1 MTMKETATMMLDEDY
16 KKRFVA
22 EYWQT
27 KNRYDALHRMTIKYE
42 AGTLNFKPNC
52 PIELLT
58 EQKNHM
64 GQYLRT
70 LEIRAEIEKIDLHE
84 CSTTLNAINC

>member
-1 MTMKETATMMLDEDY
+1 MTMKETASLMLDEDY
-16 KKRFVA
+16 KKRFIA

-42 AGTLNFKPNC
+42 AGTLDFTPTC
-52 PIELLT
+52 PLGLLK
-58 EQKNHM
+58 EQKSLM
-64 GQYLRT
+64 GNYIRC

-84 CSTTLNAINC
+84 CSSMLNAIGC

>member
-1 MTMKETATMMLDEDY
+1 MTMKETATMMLDQDY

-42 AGTLNFKPNC
+42 AGTLSFTPTC
-52 PIELLT
+52 SLELLR
-58 EQKNHM
+58 EQKAHM
-64 GQYLRT
+64 GNYLRV
-70 LEIRAEIEKIDLHE
+70 LEVRAELEHIDLSE
-84 CSTTLNAINC
+84 CAAALNAVPC